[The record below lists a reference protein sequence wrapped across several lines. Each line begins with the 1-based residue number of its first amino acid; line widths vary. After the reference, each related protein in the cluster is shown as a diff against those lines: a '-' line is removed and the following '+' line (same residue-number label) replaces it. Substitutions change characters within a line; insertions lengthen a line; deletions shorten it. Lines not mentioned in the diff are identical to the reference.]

1 MRSALPR
8 NTIKMIQQQNKTKSC
23 TEFSGQQ
30 ESLLLQPIIEHVH
43 VLKITS
49 LAACCSHDK

>member
-8 NTIKMIQQQNKTKSC
+8 NTIKMIQQNKTKSC